1 MTAMTETLALPVN
14 ISEDLRR
21 LSPWVGRVDILLDP
35 VNDVILK
42 CTFDNLVQEV
52 QSE

>member
-21 LSPWVGRVDILLDP
+21 SSPWVGRVDILLDP
-35 VNDVILK
+35 VDDVILK
-42 CTFDNLVQEV
+42 CAFDNLVQEV
-52 QSE
+52 RSE